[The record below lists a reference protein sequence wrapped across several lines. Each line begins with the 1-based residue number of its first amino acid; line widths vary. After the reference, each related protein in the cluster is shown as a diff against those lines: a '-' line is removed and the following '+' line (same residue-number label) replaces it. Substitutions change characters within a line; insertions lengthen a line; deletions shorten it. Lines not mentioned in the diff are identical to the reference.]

1 MGILQQRQ
9 VFWNCTV
16 PELLFLVRNCN
27 QSWNVI
33 RFSFEELLCCSDMC
47 GLYFILLINYI
58 LKFLLSYIYS
68 VVRGIHQPINSWTE
82 LLDSVQYM
90 KLAPPYQVQLIQS
103 IDYHTHSQKSF
114 PEQWTASFAFQSE
127 NHFRMKQ
134 YKV

>member
-33 RFSFEELLCCSDMC
+33 RFSFEELLCCSDMR

-58 LKFLLSYIYS
+58 LKAS
-68 VVRGIHQPINSWTE
+68 VEIFTQLHLFSGQGYIHQPINSWTE

-114 PEQWTASFAFQSE
+114 PEQ
-127 NHFRMKQ
+127 
-134 YKV
+134 

>member
-33 RFSFEELLCCSDMC
+33 RFSFEELLCCSDMR

-58 LKFLLSYIYS
+58 LKAS
-68 VVRGIHQPINSWTE
+68 VEIFT
-82 LLDSVQYM
+82 
-90 KLAPPYQVQLIQS
+90 QLHLFSGQGYTS
-103 IDYHTHSQKSF
+103 TNKFMD
-114 PEQWTASFAFQSE
+114 
-127 NHFRMKQ
+127 
-134 YKV
+134 